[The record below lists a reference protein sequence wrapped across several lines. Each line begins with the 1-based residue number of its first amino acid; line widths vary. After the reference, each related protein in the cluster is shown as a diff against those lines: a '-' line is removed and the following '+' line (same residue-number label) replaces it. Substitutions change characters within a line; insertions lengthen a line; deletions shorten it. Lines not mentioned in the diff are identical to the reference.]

1 MNNIEIGIL
10 KTKFDIF
17 KINRVLLLCF
27 RAYTVRQFKH
37 ECHVTAY
44 FAALFYNINLRK
56 TREFAGRIFKNTY
69 MEAENSQKLSNS
81 PKLSLSLSRSIFTS
95 SKRRGLAE
103 RPGAVDFGSDTTL
116 YNSFSR
122 TGAPNWIFC
131 SYLLVFFVCSVL
143 RRTLVIDWLSTCQSK
158 RC

>member
-81 PKLSLSLSRSIFTS
+81 PKLSLSLSLEAFSRLQSDVDSLKGRELLTWAQTLHSTIV
-95 SKRRGLAE
+95 LAE
-103 RPGAVDFGSDTTL
+103 LERLIGYSAVT
-116 YNSFSR
+116 YWYFS
-122 TGAPNWIFC
+122 
-131 SYLLVFFVCSVL
+131 SVAFSGERL
-143 RRTLVIDWLSTCQSK
+143 
-158 RC
+158 